1 MVDCDLCSNVVAG
14 PAYVSKCGKILHI
27 KCATQIIGDA
37 GSCKLDKCPYRYYVQ
52 LKQDDDCTEQCVQ
65 EYQKELQ
72 QPCCKQCPEDCSKQ
86 CSEDCCDDFC
96 KDCCNE
102 CPKKKD
108 KLYEEILKEYIDESS
123 EDDECC

>member
-1 MVDCDLCSNVVAG
+1 MVDCDLCSNVVVG

-27 KCATQIIGDA
+27 KCATQIIGDG

-72 QPCCKQCPEDCSKQ
+72 QSCCKQCPEDCSEQ
-86 CSEDCCDDFC
+86 CSPDCCE
-96 KDCCNE
+96 DCCNE

-108 KLYEEILKEYIDESS
+108 KLFEEILKEYIDESS
-123 EDDECC
+123 EDECC